1 MGVAIITPAVDD
13 DRMTATVIHQPR
25 VAWDGA
31 CAFVRVAATPAY
43 PVFADYVLGWLGAEV
58 HADLEDTRERVFHNL
73 VWNDGDRYV
82 TDVEAGKWRVRLED
96 LLRTRPDLLEA
107 VRQLTAMV
115 PR

>member
-1 MGVAIITPAVDD
+1 
-13 DRMTATVIHQPR
+13 MTTTVIHQPR

-43 PVFADYVLGWLGAEV
+43 PVFAYSVRSVLGPEI
-58 HADLEDTRERVFHNL
+58 HAQLEETHERVFTNL

-96 LLRTRPDLLEA
+96 LLRNRPDLVGPLID
-107 VRQLTAMV
+107 LTAMV